1 MFNVAVISL
10 RDVGKAAIR
19 ILLLIS
25 VIAIAISVIKNS
37 QSILNIKI
45 NYTFLQCLDICIPGI
60 KQIEIPKENSITL
73 SKILSTQLPLTD
85 YFIEEETDMK
95 NGTNERNET
104 MVKKEEYSLNIP
116 QNVRTEVI
124 QTNVPE
130 SYTDIFENVNIRNGT
145 DFELTQEMLSKEVE
159 FKNSKNILI
168 FHTHTC
174 ESYTPSNDFMY
185 EMTGN
190 YRTTDLDFTVARVG
204 EELANYLENSGF
216 NVIHDTTC
224 YDYPSY
230 DESYDRAYDSVS
242 EQLKNSPDTEILFD
256 IHRDAI
262 ADSSYAPT
270 VKIGEEYA
278 AQLMFVIGSN
288 GAGQDHPNWLQNLNF
303 AKMIQQHANEKYPGL
318 FKPIL
323 FRNSRYNQNL
333 GKGACIIEVG
343 ATGNTL
349 EQCNTSMKYLADVL
363 RDIL

>member
-10 RDVGKAAIR
+10 KDICKFAIK
-19 ILLLIS
+19 LLIL
-25 VIAIAISVIKNS
+25 IGTTALMMAIIKINKKM
-37 QSILNIKI
+37 LNNTI

-60 KQIEIPKENSITL
+60 KHIEIEKTEEITL
-73 SKILSTQLPLTD
+73 SKILFSQIPLAN
-85 YFIEEETDMK
+85 YIIEEETSELEDDIAESK
-95 NGTNERNET
+95 I
-104 MVKKEEYSLNIP
+104 EEHIENSDYNIIIP
-116 QNVRTEVI
+116 NSVVTEVI

-130 SYTDIFENVNIRNGT
+130 SFTDSFDNVNIRNGT
-145 DFELTQEMLSKEVE
+145 DFELTQEMLSQEIT
-159 FKNSKNILI
+159 FKNPKKIMI

-174 ESYTPSNDFMY
+174 ESYTPSEKFKY

-190 YRTTDLDFTVARVG
+190 YRTTNLDYTVARVG
-204 EELANYLENSGF
+204 SELTHFLENNGF
-216 NVIHDTTC
+216 EVIHDTTC

-230 DESYDRAYDSVS
+230 DESYDRAYESIS
-242 EQLKNSPDTEILFD
+242 QQLSNNPDIEILFD

-270 VKIGEEYA
+270 VKIGDEYA

-303 AKMIQQHANEKYPGL
+303 AVKIQRKASEKYPGL

-343 ATGNTL
+343 AT
-349 EQCNTSMKYLADVL
+349 
-363 RDIL
+363 R